1 MWCNAK
7 SAILV
12 ESETPVLTIKLF
24 MNEVCVL
31 RLDLVSIR
39 N

>member
-7 SAILV
+7 SAILD
-12 ESETPVLTIKLF
+12 ESETPVITIKLF

-31 RLDLVSIR
+31 RLDLFGIT

>member
-7 SAILV
+7 SAILTKC
-12 ESETPVLTIKLF
+12 ETPVITIKLF

-31 RLDLVSIR
+31 RLDLVGIR